1 MILFTGIHGIT
12 IHFIMIHSTIHRG
25 TPHIPGT
32 GVGATVGTVLTIAG
46 DGAIHL
52 TTATG
57 TVPITEDIMV
67 GVIPITDGMDMVA
80 CTMLIRKIT
89 DTEKEP
95 KVIPMYIM
103 AATEEGVPQHQQPE
117 LRLLLP
123 KVAALFQESQALL
136 VRQTAEALPQ
146 VL

>member
-12 IHFIMIHSTIHRG
+12 IHFIMIHSIIHRG

-57 TVPITEDIMV
+57 TVPITEDTMV
-67 GVIPITDGMDMVA
+67 DITDGVILIPDGMDMVA
-80 CTMLIRKIT
+80 VTMLIRKIT
-89 DTEKEP
+89 GTEEEQ
-95 KVIPMYIM
+95 KVTPVYIM
-103 AATEEGVPQHQQPE
+103 AATEEGVPQHQQRE
-117 LRLLLP
+117 LLLLPP
-123 KVAALFQESQALL
+123 KVAALLRESQEL
-136 VRQTAEALPQ
+136 
-146 VL
+146 